1 MDELPCNVIR
11 VRLRMYHTDLSGV
24 FHGRVFEL
32 FEEARTEVFRRL
44 GSEYRQITERGVI
57 MIVTHADAS
66 FLRPLRTVDEEIEAR
81 IFVSHRSGAR
91 LTIEYELR
99 RIGDE
104 TPAITGHTAFAFI
117 DVARERPVPVP
128 KEITAAIERC
138 PKMVRA
144 PVSG

>member
-1 MDELPCNVIR
+1 MGDLPCNVIH

-44 GSEYRQITERGVI
+44 GFEHRQTAERGIV
-57 MIVTHADAS
+57 MIVTDVDAR
-66 FLRPLRTVDEEIEAR
+66 FIRPLRTVDEEIEAS

-99 RIGDE
+99 RIGDD

-117 DVARERPVPVP
+117 DAARERPVPVP
-128 KEITAAIERC
+128 KETIAAIERC
-138 PKMVRA
+138 PRMDRTF
-144 PVSG
+144 VSK